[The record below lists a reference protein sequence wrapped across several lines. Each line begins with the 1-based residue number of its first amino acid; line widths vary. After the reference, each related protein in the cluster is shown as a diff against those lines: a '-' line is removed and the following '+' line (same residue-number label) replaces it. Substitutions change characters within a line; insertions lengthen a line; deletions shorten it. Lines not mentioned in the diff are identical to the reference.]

1 VDVSTT
7 ASIKL
12 VAKAALGSC
21 FSRAYLFEVV
31 QIPLM
36 VLARPVSWEVCGL
49 LVGDGFGADSER
61 LVVKL
66 AKFKPH
72 IPSRVGTLRL
82 ISSSAAGVDIVAAVS
97 SSLVFP
103 WGALSIFTKSSRKA
117 PTAKADA
124 ANGGRPNLVASSIYG
139 KLPSTATTSL
149 STLHAH

>member
-1 VDVSTT
+1 MDVSTT
-7 ASIKL
+7 TSIKL
-12 VAKAALGSC
+12 VAKAAFGSC

-31 QIPLM
+31 QVPLV

-49 LVGDGFGADSER
+49 LVRDCFGADSER
-61 LVVKL
+61 LVVIL

-72 IPSRVGTLRL
+72 NPSRVSTLRL

-103 WGALSIFTKSSRKA
+103 WGALSNFTKSSRKA

-124 ANGGRPNLVASSIYG
+124 PNGGRPNLVASSMCG
-139 KLPSTATTSL
+139 TLPSNATTSL